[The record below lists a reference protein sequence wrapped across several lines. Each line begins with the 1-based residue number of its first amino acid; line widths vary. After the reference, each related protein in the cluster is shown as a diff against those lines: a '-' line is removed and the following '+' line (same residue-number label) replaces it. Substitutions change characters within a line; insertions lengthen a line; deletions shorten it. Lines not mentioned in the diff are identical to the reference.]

1 MSTRVDFL
9 LEGLNCAH
17 CAEKINDKVSKLD
30 YVESSNM
37 NFVAKKLS
45 VFMENENITEANVS
59 KIAKII
65 HDTESG
71 LTVSLLKNKV
81 LGEVSFDNKGNII
94 KSAKKEEIDKNKV
107 IRVDFLLNNLNCAHC
122 AEKINDKVA
131 KLSYVEN
138 SNMNFVAKKL
148 SVFAKAGDITKQHM
162 SEIAKIIHETE
173 SGLTVSLLKNK
184 VVGALEFDNKGNIIE
199 SGTIKGSKDLNVL
212 YANRKNNSKEHHHDH
227 GEDCGCGGHHHDHD
241 HGEECG
247 CGGHH
252 HDHDY
257 GEECGCGDHH
267 HHDHEHGE
275 ECGCGDHHHHDHEH
289 GEECGC
295 GNHHHHDHEHG
306 EECGCGGH
314 HHDHEHGEECGCGDH
329 HHHDHEHEESK
340 PKKVEKR
347 KEKKEINKDLIKII
361 IGVIVYA
368 FGIYEMAVGNTGTF
382 GVVVFL
388 AAYILIGGDVLLKA
402 IKNLFRGQVLDENF
416 LMSIATIGAV
426 AIGEYS
432 EAVGVMLFYKIGEYL
447 QQKAVGQSRKS
458 ISALMEI
465 KAEFANLVQGGK
477 MIQVDP
483 EEVEVGD
490 VIVVKPGEK
499 VPLDGIVTEGEAML
513 DTSAITGESVL
524 RSVKPGEE
532 VVSGTINTNALIYVR
547 VTKEYG
553 ESTVAK
559 ILDMVENAGSRK
571 SQTENFISKFCRY
584 YTPIVV
590 GLALAVAFIPPLVI
604 EGAVFR
610 DWLYRGLIFLVVSC
624 PCALVLSIPL
634 SFFGGIGSASKNGIL
649 IKGSNYL
656 EALRKANTVVL
667 DKTGT
672 ITKGVFK
679 VTEINPVGM
688 SEDEL
693 LKYAAIA
700 EANSNHPIAKSIM
713 ESYNEKFEEEV
724 KLSEIDK
731 YEEIAAHG
739 IKVLYNGKTIL
750 AGSSKLLDSENIEYK
765 KIEESGTTVY
775 VAVDGKFAGCIVIS
789 DEVKEDSKRAI
800 EEMRKVGITN
810 VVMLTGDNEAAA
822 AKIAKEVGVNKHYSG
837 LLPNQKVEILE
848 EIANENSTGN
858 TIFIGDGINDAP
870 VLARADVG
878 IAMGGVGSDA
888 AIEASDIVFMTDEL
902 SKLPIA
908 KRISEKTNKIV
919 WQNIVF
925 AMGVKV
931 IVMLMSTGGVANMWE
946 AIFADV
952 GVALIAVLNAMR
964 TLKE

>member
-1 MSTRVDFL
+1 MSTRIDFL

-30 YVESSNM
+30 YVENSNM

-45 VFMENENITEANVS
+45 VFMENESITEANVS

-81 LGEVSFDNKGNII
+81 LGEISFDNKGNII
-94 KSAKKEEIDKNKV
+94 KSEKKDEIDKNKV

-122 AEKINDKVA
+122 AEKINDKVG

-162 SEIAKIIHETE
+162 SEIAKMIHETE

-184 VVGALEFDNKGNIIE
+184 VVGALEFDNKGNIVE
-199 SGTIKGSKDLNVL
+199 SGNTTRKGRADLNVL
-212 YANRKNNSKEHHHDH
+212 YANRNNSEEHHHEH
-227 GEDCGCGGHHHDHD
+227 GESCGCGEHHHDHD

-252 HDHDY
+252 H
-257 GEECGCGDHH
+257 E
-267 HHDHEHGE
+267 
-275 ECGCGDHHHHDHEH
+275 
-289 GEECGC
+289 
-295 GNHHHHDHEHG
+295 
-306 EECGCGGH
+306 
-314 HHDHEHGEECGCGDH
+314 
-329 HHHDHEHEESK
+329 HEHEEIK
-340 PKKVEKR
+340 PKKVEKP

-361 IGVIVYA
+361 IGVFVYA

-402 IKNLFRGQVLDENF
+402 AKNLFRGQVMDENF
-416 LMSIATIGAV
+416 LMSIATIGAI
-426 AIGEYS
+426 AIGEHS

-477 MIQVDP
+477 IIQVDP

-656 EALRKANTVVL
+656 EALRKVNTVVL

-693 LKYAAIA
+693 LRFAAIA

-713 ESYNEKFEEEV
+713 ESYNEKSNEEI

-750 AGSSKLLDSENIEYK
+750 AGSSKLLDSESVKYE
-765 KIEESGTTVY
+765 KIDEVGTTVY
-775 VAVDGKFAGCIVIS
+775 VAVDGKYAGCIVIS

-800 EEMRKVGITN
+800 AEMRKVGITN

-822 AKIAKEVGVNKHYSG
+822 AKIAEEVGLDKHYSG

-848 EIANENSTGN
+848 EIAKENSTGN
-858 TIFIGDGINDAP
+858 TAFIGDGINDAP

>member
-45 VFMENENITEANVS
+45 VFMENENITEDNVS

-94 KSAKKEEIDKNKV
+94 KSVKKEEIDKNKV

-122 AEKINDKVA
+122 AEKINDKVG

-212 YANRKNNSKEHHHDH
+212 YANRKNNSKEHHHEH
-227 GEDCGCGGHHHDHD
+227 GEDCGCGG
-241 HGEECG
+241 
-247 CGGHH
+247 
-252 HDHDY
+252 
-257 GEECGCGDHH
+257 H

-275 ECGCGDHHHHDHEH
+275 ECGCGDHHHDHEH

-295 GNHHHHDHEHG
+295 GDHHHHDHEHG

-329 HHHDHEHEESK
+329 HHEHGEECGCGDHHHDHEHEESK

-490 VIVVKPGEK
+490 VIAVKPGEK

-679 VTEINPVGM
+679 VTEINPIGM

>member
-45 VFMENENITEANVS
+45 VFMENENITEDNVS

-252 HDHDY
+252 HDHDH

-295 GNHHHHDHEHG
+295 GD
-306 EECGCGGH
+306 
-314 HHDHEHGEECGCGDH
+314 

-532 VVSGTINTNALIYVR
+532 VVSGTINTNALIHVR

-571 SQTENFISKFCRY
+571 SQTENFISRFCRY

>member
-1 MSTRVDFL
+1 MSTRIDFL

-30 YVESSNM
+30 YVENSNM

-45 VFMENENITEANVS
+45 VFMENESITEANVS

-81 LGEVSFDNKGNII
+81 LGEISFDNKGNII
-94 KSAKKEEIDKNKV
+94 KSEKKDEIDENKV

-122 AEKINDKVA
+122 AEKINDKVG
-131 KLSYVEN
+131 KLAYVEN

-162 SEIAKIIHETE
+162 SEIAKMIHETE

-184 VVGALEFDNKGNIIE
+184 VVGALEFDNKGNIVE
-199 SGTIKGSKDLNVL
+199 SGNTTRKGRADLNVL
-212 YANRKNNSKEHHHDH
+212 YANRNNSEEHHHEHGESCGCGEHHHNHDH
-227 GEDCGCGGHHHDHD
+227 GEECGCEEHHHHEHDHDHGEECGCGEHHHHD

-252 HDHDY
+252 HDH
-257 GEECGCGDHH
+257 
-267 HHDHEHGE
+267 
-275 ECGCGDHHHHDHEH
+275 
-289 GEECGC
+289 
-295 GNHHHHDHEHG
+295 
-306 EECGCGGH
+306 
-314 HHDHEHGEECGCGDH
+314 
-329 HHHDHEHEESK
+329 EHEETK
-340 PKKVEKR
+340 PKKVEKP

-361 IGVIVYA
+361 IGVFVYA

-402 IKNLFRGQVLDENF
+402 AKNLFRGQVMDENF
-416 LMSIATIGAV
+416 LMSIATIGAI
-426 AIGEYS
+426 AIGEHS

-477 MIQVDP
+477 IIQVDP

-571 SQTENFISKFCRY
+571 SQTENFISRFCRY

-656 EALRKANTVVL
+656 EALRKVNTVVL

-693 LKYAAIA
+693 LRFAAIA

-713 ESYNEKFEEEV
+713 ESYNEKSNEEI

-750 AGSSKLLDSENIEYK
+750 AGSSKLLDSENVKYE
-765 KIEESGTTVY
+765 KIDEVGTTVY
-775 VAVDGKFAGCIVIS
+775 VAVDGKYAGCIVIS

-800 EEMRKVGITN
+800 AEMRKVGITN

-822 AKIAKEVGVNKHYSG
+822 AKIAEEVGLDKHYSG

-848 EIANENSTGN
+848 EIAKENSTGN
-858 TIFIGDGINDAP
+858 TAFIGDGINDAP

>member
-94 KSAKKEEIDKNKV
+94 KSVKKEEIDKNKV

-212 YANRKNNSKEHHHDH
+212 YANRKNNSKEHHHEH

-252 HDHDY
+252 HDHEH

-267 HHDHEHGE
+267 HNDHEHGE

-295 GNHHHHDHEHG
+295 GGHHHDREHG
-306 EECGCGGH
+306 EECGCGDH
-314 HHDHEHGEECGCGDH
+314 HHDHEHGEECGCGD

-388 AAYILIGGDVLLKA
+388 AAYVLIGGDVLLKA

>member
-1 MSTRVDFL
+1 MSTRIDFL

-30 YVESSNM
+30 YVENSNM

-45 VFMENENITEANVS
+45 VFMENESITEANVS

-81 LGEVSFDNKGNII
+81 LGEISFDNKGNII
-94 KSAKKEEIDKNKV
+94 KSEKKDEIDKNKV

-122 AEKINDKVA
+122 AEKINDKVG
-131 KLSYVEN
+131 KLAYVEN

-148 SVFAKAGDITKQHM
+148 SVFAKARDITKQHM

-184 VVGALEFDNKGNIIE
+184 VVGALEFDNKGNIVE
-199 SGTIKGSKDLNVL
+199 SENTARNGRTDLNVL
-212 YANRKNNSKEHHHDH
+212 YANRNNSEEHHHEH
-227 GEDCGCGGHHHDHD
+227 GESCGCGEHHHDHD

-247 CGGHH
+247 CG
-252 HDHDY
+252 
-257 GEECGCGDHH
+257 EHH

-275 ECGCGDHHHHDHEH
+275 ECGCGERHHHDHEH
-289 GEECGC
+289 
-295 GNHHHHDHEHG
+295 D

-314 HHDHEHGEECGCGDH
+314 HHDHD
-329 HHHDHEHEESK
+329 EHEEIK
-340 PKKVEKR
+340 PKKVEKP

-361 IGVIVYA
+361 IGVFVYA

-402 IKNLFRGQVLDENF
+402 AKNLFRGQVMDENF
-416 LMSIATIGAV
+416 LMSIATIGAI
-426 AIGEYS
+426 AIGEHS

-477 MIQVDP
+477 IIQVDP

-571 SQTENFISKFCRY
+571 SQTENFISRFCRY

-656 EALRKANTVVL
+656 EALRKVDTVVL

-693 LKYAAIA
+693 LRFAAIA

-750 AGSSKLLDSENIEYK
+750 AGSSKLLDSENVKYE
-765 KIEESGTTVY
+765 KIDEVGTTVY
-775 VAVDGKFAGCIVIS
+775 VAVDGKYAGCIVIS

-800 EEMRKVGITN
+800 AEMRKVGITN

-822 AKIAKEVGVNKHYSG
+822 AKIAEEVGLDKHYSG

-848 EIANENSTGN
+848 EIAKENSTGN
-858 TIFIGDGINDAP
+858 TAFIGDGINDAP

-888 AIEASDIVFMTDEL
+888 AIEASDVVFMTDEL

>member
-1 MSTRVDFL
+1 MSTRIDFL

-30 YVESSNM
+30 YVENSNM

-45 VFMENENITEANVS
+45 VFMENESITEANVS

-81 LGEVSFDNKGNII
+81 LGEISFDNKGNII
-94 KSAKKEEIDKNKV
+94 KSEKKDEIDENKV

-122 AEKINDKVA
+122 AEKINDKVG
-131 KLSYVEN
+131 KLAYVEN

-162 SEIAKIIHETE
+162 SEIAKMIHETE

-184 VVGALEFDNKGNIIE
+184 VVGALEFDNKGNIVE
-199 SGTIKGSKDLNVL
+199 SGNTTRKGRADLNVL
-212 YANRKNNSKEHHHDH
+212 YANRNNSEEHHHEHGESCGCGGHHHDHDHGEECGCGEHHHDH
-227 GEDCGCGGHHHDHD
+227 NHEHGEECGCGEHHHHDHEHDEECGCGGHHHDHD

-252 HDHDY
+252 HDH
-257 GEECGCGDHH
+257 
-267 HHDHEHGE
+267 
-275 ECGCGDHHHHDHEH
+275 
-289 GEECGC
+289 
-295 GNHHHHDHEHG
+295 
-306 EECGCGGH
+306 
-314 HHDHEHGEECGCGDH
+314 
-329 HHHDHEHEESK
+329 EHEETK
-340 PKKVEKR
+340 PKKVEKP

-361 IGVIVYA
+361 IGVFVYA

-402 IKNLFRGQVLDENF
+402 AKNLFRGQVMDENF
-416 LMSIATIGAV
+416 LMSIATIGAI
-426 AIGEYS
+426 AIGEHS

-477 MIQVDP
+477 IIQVDP

-571 SQTENFISKFCRY
+571 SQTENFISRFCRY

-656 EALRKANTVVL
+656 EALRKVNTVVL

-693 LKYAAIA
+693 LRFAAIA

-713 ESYNEKFEEEV
+713 ESYNEKSNEEI

>member
-45 VFMENENITEANVS
+45 VFMENENITEDNVS

-94 KSAKKEEIDKNKV
+94 KSVKKEEIDKNKV

-227 GEDCGCGGHHHDHD
+227 GEDCGCGGHHHDHE

-252 HDHDY
+252 HD
-257 GEECGCGDHH
+257 
-267 HHDHEHGE
+267 HDHEHGE

-295 GNHHHHDHEHG
+295 GDHHHD
-306 EECGCGGH
+306 
-314 HHDHEHGEECGCGDH
+314 HGEECGCGD

-750 AGSSKLLDSENIEYK
+750 AGSSKLLDSENVKYE
-765 KIEESGTTVY
+765 KIDEVGTTVY
-775 VAVDGKFAGCIVIS
+775 VAVDGKYAGCIVIS

-800 EEMRKVGITN
+800 AEMRKVGITN

-822 AKIAKEVGVNKHYSG
+822 AKIAEEVGLDKHYSG

-848 EIANENSTGN
+848 EIAKENSTGN
-858 TIFIGDGINDAP
+858 TAFIGDGINDAP

>member
-1 MSTRVDFL
+1 MSTRIDFL

-30 YVESSNM
+30 YVENSNM

-45 VFMENENITEANVS
+45 VFMENESITEANVS

-81 LGEVSFDNKGNII
+81 LGEISFDNKGNII
-94 KSAKKEEIDKNKV
+94 KSEKKDEIDENKV

-122 AEKINDKVA
+122 AEKINDKVG
-131 KLSYVEN
+131 KLAYVEN

-162 SEIAKIIHETE
+162 SEIAKMIHETE

-184 VVGALEFDNKGNIIE
+184 VVGALEFDNKGNIVE
-199 SGTIKGSKDLNVL
+199 SGNTTRRGRTDLNVL
-212 YANRKNNSKEHHHDH
+212 YANRKNNSDEHHHEH
-227 GEDCGCGGHHHDHD
+227 GESCGCGEHHHDHD

-252 HDHDY
+252 HDH
-257 GEECGCGDHH
+257 
-267 HHDHEHGE
+267 
-275 ECGCGDHHHHDHEH
+275 
-289 GEECGC
+289 
-295 GNHHHHDHEHG
+295 
-306 EECGCGGH
+306 
-314 HHDHEHGEECGCGDH
+314 
-329 HHHDHEHEESK
+329 EHEEIK
-340 PKKVEKR
+340 PKKVEKP

-361 IGVIVYA
+361 IGVFVYA

-402 IKNLFRGQVLDENF
+402 AKNLFRGQVMDENF
-416 LMSIATIGAV
+416 LMSIATIGAI
-426 AIGEYS
+426 AIGEHS

-465 KAEFANLVQGGK
+465 KSEFANLVQGGK
-477 MIQVDP
+477 IIQVDP

-571 SQTENFISKFCRY
+571 SQTENFISRFCRY

-656 EALRKANTVVL
+656 EALRKVNTVVL

-693 LKYAAIA
+693 LRFAAIA

-713 ESYNEKFEEEV
+713 ESYNEKSNEEI

-750 AGSSKLLDSENIEYK
+750 AGSSKLLDSESVKYE
-765 KIEESGTTVY
+765 KIDEVGTTVY
-775 VAVDGKFAGCIVIS
+775 VAVDGKYAGCIVIS

-800 EEMRKVGITN
+800 AEMRKVGITN

-822 AKIAKEVGVNKHYSG
+822 AKIAEEVGLDKHYSG

-848 EIANENSTGN
+848 EIAKENSTGN
-858 TIFIGDGINDAP
+858 TAFIGDGINDAP

>member
-1 MSTRVDFL
+1 MSTRIDFL
-9 LEGLNCAH
+9 LDGLNCAH

-30 YVESSNM
+30 YVENSNM

-45 VFMENENITEANVS
+45 VFMENESITEANVS

-81 LGEVSFDNKGNII
+81 LGEISFDNKGNII
-94 KSAKKEEIDKNKV
+94 KSEKKDEIDKNKV

-122 AEKINDKVA
+122 AEKINDKVG
-131 KLSYVEN
+131 KLAYVEN

-184 VVGALEFDNKGNIIE
+184 VVGALEFDNKGNIVE
-199 SGTIKGSKDLNVL
+199 SGNTTRRGRTDLNVL
-212 YANRKNNSKEHHHDH
+212 YANRNNSEEHHHEH
-227 GEDCGCGGHHHDHD
+227 GESCGCGEHHHDHD

-247 CGGHH
+247 CG
-252 HDHDY
+252 
-257 GEECGCGDHH
+257 EHH

-275 ECGCGDHHHHDHEH
+275 ECGCGERHHHDHEH
-289 GEECGC
+289 
-295 GNHHHHDHEHG
+295 D

-314 HHDHEHGEECGCGDH
+314 HHDHD
-329 HHHDHEHEESK
+329 EHEEIK
-340 PKKVEKR
+340 PKKVEKP

-361 IGVIVYA
+361 IGVFVYA

-402 IKNLFRGQVLDENF
+402 AKNLFRGQVMDENF
-416 LMSIATIGAV
+416 LMSIATIGAI
-426 AIGEYS
+426 AIGEHS

-477 MIQVDP
+477 IIQVDP

-571 SQTENFISKFCRY
+571 SQTENFISRFCRY

-656 EALRKANTVVL
+656 EALRKVDTVVL

-693 LKYAAIA
+693 LRFAAIA

-739 IKVLYNGKTIL
+739 IKVLYHGKTIL
-750 AGSSKLLDSENIEYK
+750 AGSSKLLDSENVKYE
-765 KIEESGTTVY
+765 KIDEVGTTVY
-775 VAVDGKFAGCIVIS
+775 VAVDGKYAGCIVIS
-789 DEVKEDSKRAI
+789 DQIKEDSKKAI

-822 AKIAKEVGVNKHYSG
+822 AKIAKEVGVDKYYSG
-837 LLPNQKVEILE
+837 LLPNQKVEMLE
-848 EIANENSTGN
+848 EIASKNSTGN
-858 TIFIGDGINDAP
+858 TAFIGDGINDAP

-888 AIEASDIVFMTDEL
+888 AIEASDVVFMTDEL

>member
-1 MSTRVDFL
+1 MSTRIDFL
-9 LEGLNCAH
+9 LEDLNCAH

-30 YVESSNM
+30 YVENSNM

-45 VFMENENITEANVS
+45 VFMENESITEANVS
-59 KIAKII
+59 KIVKII

-81 LGEVSFDNKGNII
+81 LGEISFDNKGNII
-94 KSAKKEEIDKNKV
+94 KSEKKDEIDKNKV

-122 AEKINDKVA
+122 AEKINDKVG

-184 VVGALEFDNKGNIIE
+184 VVGALDFDNKGNIVE
-199 SGTIKGSKDLNVL
+199 SGNTARNGRIDLNVL
-212 YANRKNNSKEHHHDH
+212 YANRNNSEEHHHEHGENCGCGEHHHHDH
-227 GEDCGCGGHHHDHD
+227 EHE
-241 HGEECG
+241 EECG
-247 CGGHH
+247 CG
-252 HDHDY
+252 
-257 GEECGCGDHH
+257 EHH

-275 ECGCGDHHHHDHEH
+275 ECGCGE
-289 GEECGC
+289 
-295 GNHHHHDHEHG
+295 HHHHDHEHG

-314 HHDHEHGEECGCGDH
+314 HHEHDHGEECGCGG
-329 HHHDHEHEESK
+329 HHHDHEHEEIK
-340 PKKVEKR
+340 PKKVEKP

-402 IKNLFRGQVLDENF
+402 AKNLFRGQVMDENF
-416 LMSIATIGAV
+416 LMSIATIGAI
-426 AIGEYS
+426 AIGEHS

-465 KAEFANLVQGGK
+465 KAEFANLVQNGK
-477 MIQVDP
+477 IIQVDP
-483 EEVEVGD
+483 EDVEVGD
-490 VIVVKPGEK
+490 IIAVKPGEK
-499 VPLDGIVTEGEAML
+499 VPLDGIVTDGEAML

-524 RSVKPGEE
+524 RSVKAGEE
-532 VVSGTINTNALIYVR
+532 VISGTINTNALIYIK

-590 GLALAVAFIPPLVI
+590 GLALAVAFIPPLII
-604 EGAVFR
+604 EGAVFK

-634 SFFGGIGSASKNGIL
+634 NFFGGIGSASKNGVL

-656 EALRKANTVVL
+656 EALRKVNTVVL

-679 VTEINPVGM
+679 VTEINPNGV
-688 SEDEL
+688 SEEEL
-693 LKYAAIA
+693 LKYAAAA

-713 ESYNEKFEEEV
+713 DSYNEKYSEEV
-724 KLSEIDK
+724 KLNEIDK

-739 IKVLYNGKTIL
+739 IKAIYNGKTIL
-750 AGSSKLLDSENIEYK
+750 AGSSKLLDSENIDYE

-775 VAVDGKFAGCIVIS
+775 VAVDGKFAGYIIIS
-789 DEVKEDSKRAI
+789 DEVKEDSKKAI
-800 EEMRKVGITN
+800 EDMRKVGITN
-810 VVMLTGDNEAAA
+810 VIMLTGDNESAA
-822 AKIAKEVGVNKHYSG
+822 AKIAKEVGVDRYYSG

-848 EIANENSTGN
+848 EISNDNRNGN
-858 TIFIGDGINDAP
+858 TAFIGDGINDAP

-925 AMGVKV
+925 AMGVKI
-931 IVMLMSTGGVANMWE
+931 IVMLMSTGGIANMWE

-964 TLKE
+964 ILKE

>member
-1 MSTRVDFL
+1 MSTRIDFL

-30 YVESSNM
+30 YVENSNM

-45 VFMENENITEANVS
+45 VFMENESITEANVS

-81 LGEVSFDNKGNII
+81 LGEISFDNKGNII
-94 KSAKKEEIDKNKV
+94 KSEKKDEIDKNKV

-122 AEKINDKVA
+122 AEKINDKVG
-131 KLSYVEN
+131 KLAYVEN

-184 VVGALEFDNKGNIIE
+184 VVGALEFDNKGNIVE
-199 SGTIKGSKDLNVL
+199 SGNTARNGRIDLNVL
-212 YANRKNNSKEHHHDH
+212 YANRKNNSDEHHHEH
-227 GEDCGCGGHHHDHD
+227 GENCGCGEHHHHEHNHDEECGCGEHHHHD

-252 HDHDY
+252 H
-257 GEECGCGDHH
+257 E
-267 HHDHEHGE
+267 HDHEE
-275 ECGCGDHHHHDHEH
+275 T
-289 GEECGC
+289 
-295 GNHHHHDHEHG
+295 
-306 EECGCGGH
+306 
-314 HHDHEHGEECGCGDH
+314 
-329 HHHDHEHEESK
+329 K
-340 PKKVEKR
+340 PKKVEKP

-361 IGVIVYA
+361 IGVFVYA

-402 IKNLFRGQVLDENF
+402 AKNLFRGQVMDENF
-416 LMSIATIGAV
+416 LMSIATIGAI
-426 AIGEYS
+426 AIGEHS

-477 MIQVDP
+477 IIQVDP

-571 SQTENFISKFCRY
+571 SQTENFISRFCRY

-656 EALRKANTVVL
+656 EALRKVDTVVL

-693 LKYAAIA
+693 LRFAAIA

-739 IKVLYNGKTIL
+739 IKVLYHGKTIL
-750 AGSSKLLDSENIEYK
+750 AGSSKLLDSENVKYE
-765 KIEESGTTVY
+765 KIDEVGTTVY
-775 VAVDGKFAGCIVIS
+775 VAVDGKYAGCIVIS
-789 DEVKEDSKRAI
+789 DQIKEDSKKAI

-822 AKIAKEVGVNKHYSG
+822 AKIAKEVGVDKYYSG
-837 LLPNQKVEILE
+837 LLPNQKVEMLE
-848 EIANENSTGN
+848 EIASKNSTGN
-858 TIFIGDGINDAP
+858 TAFIGDGINDAP

>member
-1 MSTRVDFL
+1 MSTRIDFL
-9 LEGLNCAH
+9 LEDLNCAH

-30 YVESSNM
+30 YVENSNM

-45 VFMENENITEANVS
+45 VFMENESITEANVS

-81 LGEVSFDNKGNII
+81 LGEISFDNKGNII
-94 KSAKKEEIDKNKV
+94 KSEKKDEIDENKV

-122 AEKINDKVA
+122 AEKINDKVG
-131 KLSYVEN
+131 KLAYVEN

-184 VVGALEFDNKGNIIE
+184 VVGALEFDNKGNIVE
-199 SGTIKGSKDLNVL
+199 SGNTTRRGRTDLNVL
-212 YANRKNNSKEHHHDH
+212 YANRKNNSDEHHHKH
-227 GEDCGCGGHHHDHD
+227 GESCGCGEHHHDHD

-252 HDHDY
+252 HDH
-257 GEECGCGDHH
+257 
-267 HHDHEHGE
+267 
-275 ECGCGDHHHHDHEH
+275 
-289 GEECGC
+289 
-295 GNHHHHDHEHG
+295 
-306 EECGCGGH
+306 
-314 HHDHEHGEECGCGDH
+314 
-329 HHHDHEHEESK
+329 EHEEIK
-340 PKKVEKR
+340 PKKVEKP

-361 IGVIVYA
+361 IGVFVYA

-402 IKNLFRGQVLDENF
+402 AKNLFRGQVMDENF
-416 LMSIATIGAV
+416 LMSIATIGAI
-426 AIGEYS
+426 AIGEHS

-477 MIQVDP
+477 IIQVDP

-571 SQTENFISKFCRY
+571 SQTENFISRFCRY

-656 EALRKANTVVL
+656 EALRKVNTVVL

-693 LKYAAIA
+693 LRFAAIA

-713 ESYNEKFEEEV
+713 ESYNEKSNEEI

-750 AGSSKLLDSENIEYK
+750 AGSSKLLDSENVKYE
-765 KIEESGTTVY
+765 KIDEVGTTVY
-775 VAVDGKFAGCIVIS
+775 VAVDGKYAGCIVIS

-800 EEMRKVGITN
+800 AEMRKVGITN

-822 AKIAKEVGVNKHYSG
+822 AKIAEEVGLDKHYSG

-848 EIANENSTGN
+848 EIAKENSIGN
-858 TIFIGDGINDAP
+858 TAFIGDGINDAP

>member
-94 KSAKKEEIDKNKV
+94 KSVKKEEIDKNKV

-212 YANRKNNSKEHHHDH
+212 YANRKNNSKEQHHDH
-227 GEDCGCGGHHHDHD
+227 GEDCGCGGHHHDH
-241 HGEECG
+241 
-247 CGGHH
+247 
-252 HDHDY
+252 

-267 HHDHEHGE
+267 HHDH
-275 ECGCGDHHHHDHEH
+275 D
-289 GEECGC
+289 
-295 GNHHHHDHEHG
+295 HG

-314 HHDHEHGEECGCGDH
+314 HHDHEHGEECGCGGHHHDH
-329 HHHDHEHEESK
+329 GEECGCGDHHHDHEHGEECGCGGHHHDHEHEESK
-340 PKKVEKR
+340 PKKIEKR

-388 AAYILIGGDVLLKA
+388 AAYVLIGGDVLLKA

>member
-1 MSTRVDFL
+1 MSTRIDFL

-30 YVESSNM
+30 YVENSNM

-45 VFMENENITEANVS
+45 VFMENESITEANVS
-59 KIAKII
+59 K
-65 HDTESG
+65 
-71 LTVSLLKNKV
+71 
-81 LGEVSFDNKGNII
+81 
-94 KSAKKEEIDKNKV
+94 
-107 IRVDFLLNNLNCAHC
+107 
-122 AEKINDKVA
+122 
-131 KLSYVEN
+131 
-138 SNMNFVAKKL
+138 
-148 SVFAKAGDITKQHM
+148 
-162 SEIAKIIHETE
+162 IAKIIHETE

-184 VVGALEFDNKGNIIE
+184 VVGALEFDNKGNIVE
-199 SGTIKGSKDLNVL
+199 SGNTARNGRIDLNVL
-212 YANRKNNSKEHHHDH
+212 YANRNNSEEHHHEHDENCGCGEHHHHEHNHDEECGCGEHHHHDH
-227 GEDCGCGGHHHDHD
+227 EHSESCGCGGHHHDHD
-241 HGEECG
+241 HKET
-247 CGGHH
+247 
-252 HDHDY
+252 
-257 GEECGCGDHH
+257 
-267 HHDHEHGE
+267 
-275 ECGCGDHHHHDHEH
+275 
-289 GEECGC
+289 
-295 GNHHHHDHEHG
+295 
-306 EECGCGGH
+306 
-314 HHDHEHGEECGCGDH
+314 
-329 HHHDHEHEESK
+329 K
-340 PKKVEKR
+340 PKKVEKP

-388 AAYILIGGDVLLKA
+388 AA
-402 IKNLFRGQVLDENF
+402 
-416 LMSIATIGAV
+416 SI
-426 AIGEYS
+426 AIGEHS

-477 MIQVDP
+477 IIQVDP

-571 SQTENFISKFCRY
+571 SQTENFISRFCRY

-656 EALRKANTVVL
+656 EALRKVDTVVL

-693 LKYAAIA
+693 LRFAAIA

-750 AGSSKLLDSENIEYK
+750 AGSSKLLDSENVKYE
-765 KIEESGTTVY
+765 KIDEVGTTVY
-775 VAVDGKFAGCIVIS
+775 VAVDGKYAGCIVIS

-800 EEMRKVGITN
+800 AEMRKVGITN

-822 AKIAKEVGVNKHYSG
+822 AKIAEEVGLDKHYSG

-848 EIANENSTGN
+848 EIAKENSTGN
-858 TIFIGDGINDAP
+858 TAFIGDGINDAP

>member
-1 MSTRVDFL
+1 MSTRIDFL
-9 LEGLNCAH
+9 LDGLNCAH

-30 YVESSNM
+30 YVENSNM

-45 VFMENENITEANVS
+45 VFMENESITEANVS

-81 LGEVSFDNKGNII
+81 LGEISFDNKGNII
-94 KSAKKEEIDKNKV
+94 KSEKKDEIDKNKV

-122 AEKINDKVA
+122 AEKINDKVG
-131 KLSYVEN
+131 KLAYVEN

-184 VVGALEFDNKGNIIE
+184 VVGALEFDNKGNIVE
-199 SGTIKGSKDLNVL
+199 SENTARNGRIDLNVL
-212 YANRKNNSKEHHHDH
+212 YANRNNSEEHHHEH
-227 GEDCGCGGHHHDHD
+227 GENCGCGGHHHDHD
-241 HGEECG
+241 HEET
-247 CGGHH
+247 
-252 HDHDY
+252 
-257 GEECGCGDHH
+257 
-267 HHDHEHGE
+267 
-275 ECGCGDHHHHDHEH
+275 
-289 GEECGC
+289 
-295 GNHHHHDHEHG
+295 
-306 EECGCGGH
+306 
-314 HHDHEHGEECGCGDH
+314 
-329 HHHDHEHEESK
+329 K
-340 PKKVEKR
+340 PKKVEKP
-347 KEKKEINKDLIKII
+347 KEKKEINKELIKII

-402 IKNLFRGQVLDENF
+402 AKNLFRGQVMDENF
-416 LMSIATIGAV
+416 LMSIATIGAI
-426 AIGEYS
+426 AIGEHS

-477 MIQVDP
+477 IIQVDP

-532 VVSGTINTNALIYVR
+532 VVSGTINTNALIHVR

-559 ILDMVENAGSRK
+559 ILDMVENAVSRK
-571 SQTENFISKFCRY
+571 SQTENFISRFCRY

-656 EALRKANTVVL
+656 EALRKVNTVVL

-693 LKYAAIA
+693 LRFAAIA

-739 IKVLYNGKTIL
+739 IKVLYHGKTIL
-750 AGSSKLLDSENIEYK
+750 AGSSKLLDSENVKYEK
-765 KIEESGTTVY
+765 VDEVGTTVY
-775 VAVDGKFAGCIVIS
+775 VAVDGKYAGCIVIS
-789 DEVKEDSKRAI
+789 DQIKEDSKKAI
-800 EEMRKVGITN
+800 AEMRKVGITN

-822 AKIAKEVGVNKHYSG
+822 AKIAKEVGVDKYYSG
-837 LLPNQKVEILE
+837 LLPNQKVEMLE
-848 EIANENSTGN
+848 EIASKNSTGN
-858 TIFIGDGINDAP
+858 TAFIGDGINDAP

-888 AIEASDIVFMTDEL
+888 AIEASDVVFMTDEL

>member
-1 MSTRVDFL
+1 MSTRIDFL
-9 LEGLNCAH
+9 LDGLNCAH

-30 YVESSNM
+30 YVENSNM

-45 VFMENENITEANVS
+45 VFMENESITEANVS

-81 LGEVSFDNKGNII
+81 LGEISFDNKGNII
-94 KSAKKEEIDKNKV
+94 KSEKKDEIDKNKV

-122 AEKINDKVA
+122 AEKINDKVG
-131 KLSYVEN
+131 KLAYVEN

-184 VVGALEFDNKGNIIE
+184 VVGALEFDNKGNIVE
-199 SGTIKGSKDLNVL
+199 SGNTTRKGRADLNVL
-212 YANRKNNSKEHHHDH
+212 YANRNNSEEHHHEH
-227 GEDCGCGGHHHDHD
+227 GESCGCGEHHHDHD

-252 HDHDY
+252 HDHD
-257 GEECGCGDHH
+257 
-267 HHDHEHGE
+267 
-275 ECGCGDHHHHDHEH
+275 
-289 GEECGC
+289 
-295 GNHHHHDHEHG
+295 
-306 EECGCGGH
+306 
-314 HHDHEHGEECGCGDH
+314 
-329 HHHDHEHEESK
+329 EHEEIK
-340 PKKVEKR
+340 PKKVEKP

-361 IGVIVYA
+361 IGVFVYA

-402 IKNLFRGQVLDENF
+402 AKNLFRGQVMDENF
-416 LMSIATIGAV
+416 LMSIATIGAI
-426 AIGEYS
+426 AIGEHS

-477 MIQVDP
+477 IIQADP

-571 SQTENFISKFCRY
+571 SQTENFISRFCRY

-656 EALRKANTVVL
+656 EALRKVNTVVL

-693 LKYAAIA
+693 LRFAAIA

-713 ESYNEKFEEEV
+713 ESYNEKSNEEI

-750 AGSSKLLDSENIEYK
+750 AGSSKLLDSESVKYE
-765 KIEESGTTVY
+765 KIDEVGTTVY
-775 VAVDGKFAGCIVIS
+775 VAVDGKYAGCIVIS

-800 EEMRKVGITN
+800 AEMRKVGITN

-822 AKIAKEVGVNKHYSG
+822 AKIAEEVGLDKHYSG

-848 EIANENSTGN
+848 EIAKENSTGN
-858 TIFIGDGINDAP
+858 TAFIGDGINDAP

>member
-227 GEDCGCGGHHHDHD
+227 GEDCGCGGHHHDHE

-252 HDHDY
+252 HD
-257 GEECGCGDHH
+257 
-267 HHDHEHGE
+267 HDHEHGE

-295 GNHHHHDHEHG
+295 GD
-306 EECGCGGH
+306 
-314 HHDHEHGEECGCGDH
+314 

>member
-1 MSTRVDFL
+1 MSTRIDFL

-30 YVESSNM
+30 CVENSNM

-45 VFMENENITEANVS
+45 VFMENESITEANVS

-65 HDTESG
+65 HETESG

-81 LGEVSFDNKGNII
+81 LGEISFDNKGNII
-94 KSAKKEEIDKNKV
+94 KSEKKDEIDENKV

-184 VVGALEFDNKGNIIE
+184 VVGALEFDNKGNIVE
-199 SGTIKGSKDLNVL
+199 SGNTARNGRIDLNVL
-212 YANRKNNSKEHHHDH
+212 YANRNNSDGHHHNHEHD
-227 GEDCGCGGHHHDHD
+227 EECGCGGHHQEHHHNREHGESCGCGDHHHEHHHNHD

-247 CGGHH
+247 CEGHH
-252 HDHDY
+252 H
-257 GEECGCGDHH
+257 EHH
-267 HHDHEHGE
+267 HEHDHEE
-275 ECGCGDHHHHDHEH
+275 I
-289 GEECGC
+289 
-295 GNHHHHDHEHG
+295 
-306 EECGCGGH
+306 
-314 HHDHEHGEECGCGDH
+314 
-329 HHHDHEHEESK
+329 K
-340 PKKVEKR
+340 PKKIEKP

-402 IKNLFRGQVLDENF
+402 AKNLFRGQVMDENF
-416 LMSIATIGAV
+416 LMSIATIGAI
-426 AIGEYS
+426 AIGEHS

-477 MIQVDP
+477 IIQVDP

-532 VVSGTINTNALIYVR
+532 VVSGTINTNALIHVR
-547 VTKEYG
+547 VIKEYG

-571 SQTENFISKFCRY
+571 SQTENFISRFCRY

-656 EALRKANTVVL
+656 EALRKVNTVVL

-693 LKYAAIA
+693 LRFAAIA

-713 ESYNEKFEEEV
+713 ESYNEKSNEEI

-750 AGSSKLLDSENIEYK
+750 AGSSKLLDSENVKYE
-765 KIEESGTTVY
+765 KIDEVGTTVY
-775 VAVDGKFAGCIVIS
+775 VAVDGKYAGCIVIS

-800 EEMRKVGITN
+800 AEMRKVGITN

-822 AKIAKEVGVNKHYSG
+822 AKIAEEVGLDKHYSG

-848 EIANENSTGN
+848 EIAKENSTGN
-858 TIFIGDGINDAP
+858 TAFIGDGINDAP

>member
-1 MSTRVDFL
+1 MSTRIDFL
-9 LEGLNCAH
+9 LDGLNCAH

-30 YVESSNM
+30 YVENSNM

-45 VFMENENITEANVS
+45 VFMENESITEANVS

-81 LGEVSFDNKGNII
+81 LGERSFDNKGNII
-94 KSAKKEEIDKNKV
+94 KSEKKDEIDENKV

-122 AEKINDKVA
+122 AEKINDKVG
-131 KLSYVEN
+131 KLAYVEN

-184 VVGALEFDNKGNIIE
+184 VVGALEFDNKGNIVE
-199 SGTIKGSKDLNVL
+199 SGNTARNGRIDLNVL
-212 YANRKNNSKEHHHDH
+212 YANRNNSEEHHHKHGESCGCGEHHHDH
-227 GEDCGCGGHHHDHD
+227 DHGEECGCGEHHHHNHEHGEECGCGEHHHDHD

-252 HDHDY
+252 HDH
-257 GEECGCGDHH
+257 
-267 HHDHEHGE
+267 
-275 ECGCGDHHHHDHEH
+275 
-289 GEECGC
+289 
-295 GNHHHHDHEHG
+295 
-306 EECGCGGH
+306 
-314 HHDHEHGEECGCGDH
+314 
-329 HHHDHEHEESK
+329 EHEEIK
-340 PKKVEKR
+340 PKKVEKP

-361 IGVIVYA
+361 IGVFVYA

-402 IKNLFRGQVLDENF
+402 AKNLFRGQVMDENF
-416 LMSIATIGAV
+416 LMSIATIGAI
-426 AIGEYS
+426 AIGEHS

-465 KAEFANLVQGGK
+465 KSEFANLVQGGK
-477 MIQVDP
+477 IIQVDP

-571 SQTENFISKFCRY
+571 SQTENFISRFCRY

-656 EALRKANTVVL
+656 EALRKVNTVVL

-693 LKYAAIA
+693 LRFAAIA

-713 ESYNEKFEEEV
+713 ESYNEKSNEEI

-750 AGSSKLLDSENIEYK
+750 AGSSKLLDSESVKYE
-765 KIEESGTTVY
+765 KIDEVGTTVY
-775 VAVDGKFAGCIVIS
+775 VAVDGKYAGCIVIS

-800 EEMRKVGITN
+800 AEMRKVGITN

-822 AKIAKEVGVNKHYSG
+822 AKIAEEVGLDKHYSG

-848 EIANENSTGN
+848 EIAKENSTGN
-858 TIFIGDGINDAP
+858 TAFIGDGINDAP

-925 AMGVKV
+925 AMGVKI
-931 IVMLMSTGGVANMWE
+931 IVMIMSTGGVANMWE

>member
-1 MSTRVDFL
+1 MSTRIDFL
-9 LEGLNCAH
+9 LEDLNCAH

-30 YVESSNM
+30 YVENSNM

-45 VFMENENITEANVS
+45 VFMENESITEANVS

-81 LGEVSFDNKGNII
+81 LGEISFDNKGNII
-94 KSAKKEEIDKNKV
+94 KSEKKDEIDKNKV

-122 AEKINDKVA
+122 AEKINDKVG
-131 KLSYVEN
+131 KLAYVEN

-184 VVGALEFDNKGNIIE
+184 VVGALDFDNKGNIVE
-199 SGTIKGSKDLNVL
+199 SGNTARRGRTDLNVL
-212 YANRKNNSKEHHHDH
+212 YANRNNSEEHHHEHGESCGCGERHHHDH
-227 GEDCGCGGHHHDHD
+227 EHD
-241 HGEECG
+241 EECG

-252 HDHDY
+252 HDHD
-257 GEECGCGDHH
+257 
-267 HHDHEHGE
+267 
-275 ECGCGDHHHHDHEH
+275 
-289 GEECGC
+289 
-295 GNHHHHDHEHG
+295 
-306 EECGCGGH
+306 
-314 HHDHEHGEECGCGDH
+314 
-329 HHHDHEHEESK
+329 EHEEIK
-340 PKKVEKR
+340 PKKVEKP
-347 KEKKEINKDLIKII
+347 KEKKEINKELIKII
-361 IGVIVYA
+361 IGVMVYA

-382 GVVVFL
+382 GVVIFL

-402 IKNLFRGQVLDENF
+402 AKNLFRGQVMDENF
-416 LMSIATIGAV
+416 LMSIATIGAI
-426 AIGEYS
+426 AIGEHS

-477 MIQVDP
+477 IIQVDP

-571 SQTENFISKFCRY
+571 SQTENFISRFCRY

-656 EALRKANTVVL
+656 EALRKVNTVVL

-693 LKYAAIA
+693 LRFAAIA

-739 IKVLYNGKTIL
+739 IKVLYHGKTIL
-750 AGSSKLLDSENIEYK
+750 AGSSKLLDSENVKYE
-765 KIEESGTTVY
+765 KIDEVGTTVY
-775 VAVDGKFAGCIVIS
+775 VAVDGKYAGCIVIS
-789 DEVKEDSKRAI
+789 DQIKEDSKKAI

-822 AKIAKEVGVNKHYSG
+822 AKIAKEVGVDKYYSG
-837 LLPNQKVEILE
+837 LLPNQKVEMLE
-848 EIANENSTGN
+848 EIASKNSTGN
-858 TIFIGDGINDAP
+858 TAFIGDGINDAP

-888 AIEASDIVFMTDEL
+888 AIEASDVVFMTDEL

>member
-1 MSTRVDFL
+1 MSTRIDFL

-30 YVESSNM
+30 YVENSNM

-45 VFMENENITEANVS
+45 VFMENESITEANVS

-81 LGEVSFDNKGNII
+81 LGEISFDNKGNII
-94 KSAKKEEIDKNKV
+94 KSEKKDEIDENKV

-122 AEKINDKVA
+122 AEKINDKIA

-162 SEIAKIIHETE
+162 SEIAKMIHETE

-184 VVGALEFDNKGNIIE
+184 VVGALEFDNKGNIVE
-199 SGTIKGSKDLNVL
+199 SGNTTRRGRTDLNVL
-212 YANRKNNSKEHHHDH
+212 YANRKNNSDEHHHKH
-227 GEDCGCGGHHHDHD
+227 GESCGCGEHHHDHD

-252 HDHDY
+252 HDHD
-257 GEECGCGDHH
+257 
-267 HHDHEHGE
+267 
-275 ECGCGDHHHHDHEH
+275 
-289 GEECGC
+289 
-295 GNHHHHDHEHG
+295 
-306 EECGCGGH
+306 
-314 HHDHEHGEECGCGDH
+314 
-329 HHHDHEHEESK
+329 HEETK
-340 PKKVEKR
+340 PKKVEKP

-361 IGVIVYA
+361 IGVFVYA

-402 IKNLFRGQVLDENF
+402 AKNLFRGQVMDENF
-416 LMSIATIGAV
+416 LMSIATIGAI
-426 AIGEYS
+426 AIGEHS

-477 MIQVDP
+477 IIQVDP

-571 SQTENFISKFCRY
+571 SQTENFISRFCRY

-656 EALRKANTVVL
+656 EALRKVNTVVL

-693 LKYAAIA
+693 LRFAAIA

-713 ESYNEKFEEEV
+713 ESYNEKSNEEI

-750 AGSSKLLDSENIEYK
+750 AGSSKLLDSENVKYE
-765 KIEESGTTVY
+765 KIDEVGTTVY
-775 VAVDGKFAGCIVIS
+775 VAVDGKYAGCIVIS

-800 EEMRKVGITN
+800 AEMRKVGITN

-822 AKIAKEVGVNKHYSG
+822 AKIAEEVGLDKHYSG

-848 EIANENSTGN
+848 EIAKENSTGN
-858 TIFIGDGINDAP
+858 TAFIGDGINDAP

>member
-1 MSTRVDFL
+1 MSTRIDFL

-30 YVESSNM
+30 YVENSNM

-45 VFMENENITEANVS
+45 VFMENESITEANVS

-81 LGEVSFDNKGNII
+81 LGEISFDNKGNII
-94 KSAKKEEIDKNKV
+94 KSEKKDEIDENKV

-212 YANRKNNSKEHHHDH
+212 YANRKNNSKEHHHEH

-252 HDHDY
+252 HDHD
-257 GEECGCGDHH
+257 
-267 HHDHEHGE
+267 HEHGE

-295 GNHHHHDHEHG
+295 GD
-306 EECGCGGH
+306 
-314 HHDHEHGEECGCGDH
+314 

>member
-1 MSTRVDFL
+1 
-9 LEGLNCAH
+9 
-17 CAEKINDKVSKLD
+17 
-30 YVESSNM
+30 M

-45 VFMENENITEANVS
+45 VFMENESITEANVS

-81 LGEVSFDNKGNII
+81 LGEISFDNKGNII
-94 KSAKKEEIDKNKV
+94 KSEKKDEIDKNKV

-122 AEKINDKVA
+122 AEKINDKVG
-131 KLSYVEN
+131 KLVYVEN

-184 VVGALEFDNKGNIIE
+184 VVGALEFDNKGNIVE
-199 SGTIKGSKDLNVL
+199 SGNTTRKGRADLNVL
-212 YANRKNNSKEHHHDH
+212 YANRNNSEEHHHKHGESCGCGEHHHDH
-227 GEDCGCGGHHHDHD
+227 GEECGCGEHHHDHD

-252 HDHDY
+252 H
-257 GEECGCGDHH
+257 E
-267 HHDHEHGE
+267 
-275 ECGCGDHHHHDHEH
+275 
-289 GEECGC
+289 
-295 GNHHHHDHEHG
+295 
-306 EECGCGGH
+306 
-314 HHDHEHGEECGCGDH
+314 
-329 HHHDHEHEESK
+329 HEHEEIK
-340 PKKVEKR
+340 PKKVEKP

-361 IGVIVYA
+361 IGVFVYA

-402 IKNLFRGQVLDENF
+402 AKNLFRGQVMDENF
-416 LMSIATIGAV
+416 LMSIATIGAI
-426 AIGEYS
+426 AIGEHS

-477 MIQVDP
+477 IIQVDP

-490 VIVVKPGEK
+490 VIAVKPGEK

-571 SQTENFISKFCRY
+571 SQTENFISRFCRY

-656 EALRKANTVVL
+656 EALRKVNTVVL

-693 LKYAAIA
+693 LRFAAIA

-713 ESYNEKFEEEV
+713 ESYNEKSNEEI

-750 AGSSKLLDSENIEYK
+750 AGSSKLLDSENVKYE
-765 KIEESGTTVY
+765 KIDEVGTTVY
-775 VAVDGKFAGCIVIS
+775 VAVDGKYAGCIVIS

-800 EEMRKVGITN
+800 AEMRKVGITN

-822 AKIAKEVGVNKHYSG
+822 AKISEEVGLDKHYSG

-848 EIANENSTGN
+848 EIAKENSTGN
-858 TIFIGDGINDAP
+858 TAFIGDGINDAP

-931 IVMLMSTGGVANMWE
+931 VVMLMSTGGVANMWE

>member
-45 VFMENENITEANVS
+45 VFMENENITEDNVS

-227 GEDCGCGGHHHDHD
+227 GEDCGCGGHHHDHE

-247 CGGHH
+247 CG
-252 HDHDY
+252 D
-257 GEECGCGDHH
+257 H

-275 ECGCGDHHHHDHEH
+275 ECGCGDHHHH
-289 GEECGC
+289 
-295 GNHHHHDHEHG
+295 
-306 EECGCGGH
+306 
-314 HHDHEHGEECGCGDH
+314 EHGEECGCGDH
-329 HHHDHEHEESK
+329 HHHDHDHGEECGCGDHHHDHEHEESK

>member
-1 MSTRVDFL
+1 MSTRIDFL

-30 YVESSNM
+30 YVENSNM

-45 VFMENENITEANVS
+45 VFMENESITEANVS

-81 LGEVSFDNKGNII
+81 LGEISFDNKGNII
-94 KSAKKEEIDKNKV
+94 KSEKKDEIDENKV

-122 AEKINDKVA
+122 AEKINDKVG
-131 KLSYVEN
+131 KLAYVEN

-162 SEIAKIIHETE
+162 SEIAKMIHETE

-184 VVGALEFDNKGNIIE
+184 VVGALEFDNKGNIVE
-199 SGTIKGSKDLNVL
+199 SVNTARRGRTDLNVL
-212 YANRKNNSKEHHHDH
+212 YANRNNSEEHHHEH
-227 GEDCGCGGHHHDHD
+227 GESCGCGEHHHDHD

-247 CGGHH
+247 CG
-252 HDHDY
+252 
-257 GEECGCGDHH
+257 EHH

-275 ECGCGDHHHHDHEH
+275 ECGCGERHHHDHEH
-289 GEECGC
+289 
-295 GNHHHHDHEHG
+295 D

-314 HHDHEHGEECGCGDH
+314 HHDHD
-329 HHHDHEHEESK
+329 EHEEIK
-340 PKKVEKR
+340 PKKVEKP
-347 KEKKEINKDLIKII
+347 KEKKEINKELIKII
-361 IGVIVYA
+361 IGVMVYA

-402 IKNLFRGQVLDENF
+402 AKNLFRGQVMDENF
-416 LMSIATIGAV
+416 LMSIATIGAI
-426 AIGEYS
+426 AIGEHS

-477 MIQVDP
+477 IIQVDP

-571 SQTENFISKFCRY
+571 SQTENFISRFCRY

-656 EALRKANTVVL
+656 EALRKVNTVVL

-693 LKYAAIA
+693 LRFAAIA

-713 ESYNEKFEEEV
+713 ESYNEKSNEEI

-750 AGSSKLLDSENIEYK
+750 AGSSKLLDSENVKYE
-765 KIEESGTTVY
+765 KIDEVGTTVY
-775 VAVDGKFAGCIVIS
+775 VAVDGKYAGCIVIS

-800 EEMRKVGITN
+800 AEMRKVGITN

-822 AKIAKEVGVNKHYSG
+822 AKIAEEVGLDKHYSG

-848 EIANENSTGN
+848 EIAKENSTGN
-858 TIFIGDGINDAP
+858 TAFIGDGINDAP

>member
-1 MSTRVDFL
+1 MSTRIDFL

-30 YVESSNM
+30 YVENSNM

-45 VFMENENITEANVS
+45 VFMENESITEANVS

-81 LGEVSFDNKGNII
+81 LGEISFDNKGNII
-94 KSAKKEEIDKNKV
+94 KSEKKDEIDKNKV

-122 AEKINDKVA
+122 AEKINDKVG

-162 SEIAKIIHETE
+162 SEIAKMIHETE

-184 VVGALEFDNKGNIIE
+184 VVGALEFDNKGNIVE
-199 SGTIKGSKDLNVL
+199 SGNTTRKGRADLNVL
-212 YANRKNNSKEHHHDH
+212 YANRNNSEEHHHEHGESCGCGEHHHDH
-227 GEDCGCGGHHHDHD
+227 DHGEECGCGEHHHDHD

-252 HDHDY
+252 H
-257 GEECGCGDHH
+257 E
-267 HHDHEHGE
+267 
-275 ECGCGDHHHHDHEH
+275 
-289 GEECGC
+289 
-295 GNHHHHDHEHG
+295 
-306 EECGCGGH
+306 
-314 HHDHEHGEECGCGDH
+314 
-329 HHHDHEHEESK
+329 HEHEEIK
-340 PKKVEKR
+340 PKKVEKP

-361 IGVIVYA
+361 IGVFVYA

-402 IKNLFRGQVLDENF
+402 AKNLFRGQVMDENF
-416 LMSIATIGAV
+416 LMSIATIGAI
-426 AIGEYS
+426 AIGEHS

-477 MIQVDP
+477 IIQVDP

-571 SQTENFISKFCRY
+571 SQTENFISRFCRY

-656 EALRKANTVVL
+656 EALRKVNTVVL

-693 LKYAAIA
+693 LRFAAIA

-713 ESYNEKFEEEV
+713 ESYNEKSNEEI

-750 AGSSKLLDSENIEYK
+750 AGSSKLLDSENVKYE
-765 KIEESGTTVY
+765 KIDEVGTTVY
-775 VAVDGKFAGCIVIS
+775 VAVDGKYAGCIVIS

-800 EEMRKVGITN
+800 AEMRKVGITN

-822 AKIAKEVGVNKHYSG
+822 AKIAEEVGLDKHYSG

-848 EIANENSTGN
+848 EIAKENSTGN
-858 TIFIGDGINDAP
+858 TAFIGDGINDAP

>member
-1 MSTRVDFL
+1 
-9 LEGLNCAH
+9 
-17 CAEKINDKVSKLD
+17 
-30 YVESSNM
+30 M

-45 VFMENENITEANVS
+45 VFMENESITEANVS

-81 LGEVSFDNKGNII
+81 LGEISFDNKGNII
-94 KSAKKEEIDKNKV
+94 KSEKKDEIDKNKV

-122 AEKINDKVA
+122 AEKINDKVG

-162 SEIAKIIHETE
+162 SEIAKMIHETE

-184 VVGALEFDNKGNIIE
+184 VVGALEFDNKGNIVE
-199 SGTIKGSKDLNVL
+199 SGNTTRKGRADLNVL
-212 YANRKNNSKEHHHDH
+212 YANRNNSEEHHHEHGESCGCGEHHHDH
-227 GEDCGCGGHHHDHD
+227 DHGEECGCGEHHHDHD

-252 HDHDY
+252 H
-257 GEECGCGDHH
+257 E
-267 HHDHEHGE
+267 HE
-275 ECGCGDHHHHDHEH
+275 
-289 GEECGC
+289 
-295 GNHHHHDHEHG
+295 
-306 EECGCGGH
+306 
-314 HHDHEHGEECGCGDH
+314 
-329 HHHDHEHEESK
+329 HEHEEIK
-340 PKKVEKR
+340 PKKVEKP

-361 IGVIVYA
+361 IGVFVYA

-402 IKNLFRGQVLDENF
+402 AKNLFRGQVMDENF
-416 LMSIATIGAV
+416 LMSIATIGAI
-426 AIGEYS
+426 AIGEHS

-477 MIQVDP
+477 IIQVDP

-571 SQTENFISKFCRY
+571 SQTENFISRFCRY

-656 EALRKANTVVL
+656 EALRKVNTVVL

-693 LKYAAIA
+693 LRFAAIA

-713 ESYNEKFEEEV
+713 ESYNEKSNEEI

-750 AGSSKLLDSENIEYK
+750 AGSSKLLDSENVKYE
-765 KIEESGTTVY
+765 KIDEVGTTVY
-775 VAVDGKFAGCIVIS
+775 VAVDGKYAGCIVIS

-800 EEMRKVGITN
+800 AEMRKVGITN

-822 AKIAKEVGVNKHYSG
+822 AKIAEEVGLDKHYSG

-848 EIANENSTGN
+848 EIAKENSTGN
-858 TIFIGDGINDAP
+858 TAFIGDGINDAP

>member
-45 VFMENENITEANVS
+45 VFMENENITEDNVS

-94 KSAKKEEIDKNKV
+94 KSVKKEEIDKNKV

-122 AEKINDKVA
+122 AEKINDKVG

-212 YANRKNNSKEHHHDH
+212 YANRKNNSKEHHHEH

-252 HDHDY
+252 HDHDH

-295 GNHHHHDHEHG
+295 GD
-306 EECGCGGH
+306 
-314 HHDHEHGEECGCGDH
+314 

>member
-1 MSTRVDFL
+1 MSTRIDFL

-30 YVESSNM
+30 YVENSNM

-45 VFMENENITEANVS
+45 VFMENESITEANVS

-81 LGEVSFDNKGNII
+81 LGEISFDNKGNII
-94 KSAKKEEIDKNKV
+94 KSEKKDEIDKNKV

-122 AEKINDKVA
+122 AEKINDKVG

-162 SEIAKIIHETE
+162 SEIAKMIHETE

-184 VVGALEFDNKGNIIE
+184 VVGALEFDNKGNIVE
-199 SGTIKGSKDLNVL
+199 SGNTTRKGRADLNVL
-212 YANRKNNSKEHHHDH
+212 YANRNNSEEHHHEHGESCGCGEHHHDH
-227 GEDCGCGGHHHDHD
+227 DHGEECGCGEHHHDHD

-252 HDHDY
+252 H
-257 GEECGCGDHH
+257 E
-267 HHDHEHGE
+267 
-275 ECGCGDHHHHDHEH
+275 
-289 GEECGC
+289 
-295 GNHHHHDHEHG
+295 
-306 EECGCGGH
+306 
-314 HHDHEHGEECGCGDH
+314 
-329 HHHDHEHEESK
+329 HEHEEIK
-340 PKKVEKR
+340 PKKVEKP

-361 IGVIVYA
+361 IGVFVYA

-402 IKNLFRGQVLDENF
+402 AKNLFRGQVMDENF
-416 LMSIATIGAV
+416 LMSIATIGAI
-426 AIGEYS
+426 AIGEHS

-477 MIQVDP
+477 IIQVDP

-571 SQTENFISKFCRY
+571 SQTENFISRFCRY

-656 EALRKANTVVL
+656 EALRKVNTVVL

-693 LKYAAIA
+693 LRFAAIA

-713 ESYNEKFEEEV
+713 ESYNEKSNEEI

-750 AGSSKLLDSENIEYK
+750 AGSSKLLDSENVKYE
-765 KIEESGTTVY
+765 KIDEVGTTVY
-775 VAVDGKFAGCIVIS
+775 VAVDGKYAGCIVIS

-800 EEMRKVGITN
+800 AEMRKAGITN

-822 AKIAKEVGVNKHYSG
+822 AKIAEEVGLDKHYSG

-848 EIANENSTGN
+848 EIAKENSTGN
-858 TIFIGDGINDAP
+858 TAFIGDGINDAP

-919 WQNIVF
+919 WQNVVF

>member
-1 MSTRVDFL
+1 MSTRIDFL

-30 YVESSNM
+30 YVENSNM

-45 VFMENENITEANVS
+45 VFMENESITEANVS

-71 LTVSLLKNKV
+71 LTVSLLKNKI
-81 LGEVSFDNKGNII
+81 LGEINFDNKGNII
-94 KSAKKEEIDKNKV
+94 KSEKKDEIDKNKV

-122 AEKINDKVA
+122 AEKINDKVG
-131 KLSYVEN
+131 KLAYVEN

-184 VVGALEFDNKGNIIE
+184 VVGALDFDNKGNIVE
-199 SGTIKGSKDLNVL
+199 SGNTARNGRIDLNVL
-212 YANRKNNSKEHHHDH
+212 YANRNNSDGYHHNHEHD
-227 GEDCGCGGHHHDHD
+227 
-241 HGEECG
+241 EECG

-252 HDHDY
+252 HEHHHNHEH
-257 GEECGCGDHH
+257 GESCGCGDHH
-267 HHDHEHGE
+267 HEHHHNHDHGE
-275 ECGCGDHHHHDHEH
+275 ECGCEG
-289 GEECGC
+289 
-295 GNHHHHDHEHG
+295 HHHDHEHG

-314 HHDHEHGEECGCGDH
+314 N
-329 HHHDHEHEESK
+329 HDHEHEETK
-340 PKKVEKR
+340 PKKVEKP

-382 GVVVFL
+382 SVVVFL

-402 IKNLFRGQVLDENF
+402 AKNLFRGQVMDENF
-416 LMSIATIGAV
+416 LMSIATIGAI
-426 AIGEYS
+426 AIGEHS

-477 MIQVDP
+477 IIQVDP

-571 SQTENFISKFCRY
+571 SQTENFISRFCRY

-656 EALRKANTVVL
+656 EALRKVNTVVL

-693 LKYAAIA
+693 LRFAAIA

-713 ESYNEKFEEEV
+713 ESYNEKSNEEI

-750 AGSSKLLDSENIEYK
+750 AGSSKLLDSENVKYE
-765 KIEESGTTVY
+765 KIDEVGTTVY
-775 VAVDGKFAGCIVIS
+775 VAVDGKYAGCIVIS

-800 EEMRKVGITN
+800 AEMRKVGITN

-822 AKIAKEVGVNKHYSG
+822 AKIAEEVGLDKHYSG

-848 EIANENSTGN
+848 EIAKENSTGN
-858 TIFIGDGINDAP
+858 TAFIGDGINDAP

>member
-1 MSTRVDFL
+1 MSTRIDFL

-30 YVESSNM
+30 YVENSNM

-45 VFMENENITEANVS
+45 VFMENESITEANVS

-81 LGEVSFDNKGNII
+81 LGEISFDNKGNII
-94 KSAKKEEIDKNKV
+94 KSEKKDEIDENKV

-122 AEKINDKVA
+122 AEKINDKVG
-131 KLSYVEN
+131 KLAYVEN

-162 SEIAKIIHETE
+162 SEIAKMIHETE

-184 VVGALEFDNKGNIIE
+184 VVGALEFDNKGNIVE
-199 SGTIKGSKDLNVL
+199 SGNTARNGRIDLNVL
-212 YANRKNNSKEHHHDH
+212 YANRNNSEEHHHEH
-227 GEDCGCGGHHHDHD
+227 GENCGCGEHHHHD

-252 HDHDY
+252 HDH
-257 GEECGCGDHH
+257 
-267 HHDHEHGE
+267 
-275 ECGCGDHHHHDHEH
+275 
-289 GEECGC
+289 
-295 GNHHHHDHEHG
+295 
-306 EECGCGGH
+306 
-314 HHDHEHGEECGCGDH
+314 
-329 HHHDHEHEESK
+329 EHEEIK
-340 PKKVEKR
+340 PKKVEKP

-402 IKNLFRGQVLDENF
+402 AKNLFRGQVMDENF
-416 LMSIATIGAV
+416 LMSIATIGAI
-426 AIGEYS
+426 AIGEHS

-447 QQKAVGQSRKS
+447 QQKSVGQSRKS

-465 KAEFANLVQGGK
+465 KAEFANLVQNGK
-477 MIQVDP
+477 IIQVDP
-483 EEVEVGD
+483 EDVEVGD
-490 VIVVKPGEK
+490 IIAVKPGEK
-499 VPLDGIVTEGEAML
+499 VPLDGIVTDGEAML

-524 RSVKPGEE
+524 RSVKAGEE
-532 VVSGTINTNALIYVR
+532 VISGTINTNALIYIK

-590 GLALAVAFIPPLVI
+590 GLALAVAFIPPLII
-604 EGAVFR
+604 EGAVFK

-634 SFFGGIGSASKNGIL
+634 SFFGGIGSASKNGVL

-656 EALRKANTVVL
+656 EALRKVNTVVL

-679 VTEINPVGM
+679 VTEINPNGV
-688 SEDEL
+688 SEEEL
-693 LKYAAIA
+693 LKYAAAA

-713 ESYNEKFEEEV
+713 DSYNEKYSEEV
-724 KLSEIDK
+724 KLNEIDK

-739 IKVLYNGKTIL
+739 IKAIYNGKTIL
-750 AGSSKLLDSENIEYK
+750 AGSSKLLDSENIDYE

-775 VAVDGKFAGCIVIS
+775 VAVDGKFAGYIIIS
-789 DEVKEDSKRAI
+789 DEVKEDSKKAI
-800 EEMRKVGITN
+800 EDMRKVGITN
-810 VVMLTGDNEAAA
+810 VIMLTGDNESAA
-822 AKIAKEVGVNKHYSG
+822 AKIAKEVGVDRYYSG

-848 EIANENSTGN
+848 EISNDNRNGN
-858 TIFIGDGINDAP
+858 TAFIGDGINDAP

-925 AMGVKV
+925 AMGVKI
-931 IVMLMSTGGVANMWE
+931 IVMLMSTGGIANMWE

>member
-227 GEDCGCGGHHHDHD
+227 GEDCGCGGHHHDHE
-241 HGEECG
+241 H
-247 CGGHH
+247 
-252 HDHDY
+252 

-267 HHDHEHGE
+267 HDHEHGEECGCGDHHHHEHGE

-295 GNHHHHDHEHG
+295 GD
-306 EECGCGGH
+306 
-314 HHDHEHGEECGCGDH
+314 

>member
-1 MSTRVDFL
+1 MSTRIDFL

-30 YVESSNM
+30 YVENSNM

-45 VFMENENITEANVS
+45 VFMENKSITEANVS

-81 LGEVSFDNKGNII
+81 LGEISFDNKGNII
-94 KSAKKEEIDKNKV
+94 KSEKKDEIDKNKV

-122 AEKINDKVA
+122 AEKINDKVG
-131 KLSYVEN
+131 KLAYVEN

-148 SVFAKAGDITKQHM
+148 SVFAKARDITKQHM

-184 VVGALEFDNKGNIIE
+184 VVGALEFDNKGNIVE
-199 SGTIKGSKDLNVL
+199 SGNTARNGRIDLNVL
-212 YANRKNNSKEHHHDH
+212 YANRNNSEEHHHEHGENCGCGEHHHHEHNHDEECGCGEHHHHDH
-227 GEDCGCGGHHHDHD
+227 EHSESCGCGGHHHDHD
-241 HGEECG
+241 HEET
-247 CGGHH
+247 
-252 HDHDY
+252 
-257 GEECGCGDHH
+257 
-267 HHDHEHGE
+267 
-275 ECGCGDHHHHDHEH
+275 
-289 GEECGC
+289 
-295 GNHHHHDHEHG
+295 
-306 EECGCGGH
+306 
-314 HHDHEHGEECGCGDH
+314 
-329 HHHDHEHEESK
+329 K
-340 PKKVEKR
+340 PKKVEKP
-347 KEKKEINKDLIKII
+347 KEKKEINKELIKII

-402 IKNLFRGQVLDENF
+402 AKNLFRGQVMDENF
-416 LMSIATIGAV
+416 LMSIATIGAI
-426 AIGEYS
+426 AIGEHS

-477 MIQVDP
+477 IIQVDP

-656 EALRKANTVVL
+656 EALRKVDTVVL

-693 LKYAAIA
+693 LRFAAIA

-750 AGSSKLLDSENIEYK
+750 AGSSKLLDSENVKYE
-765 KIEESGTTVY
+765 KIDEVGTTVY
-775 VAVDGKFAGCIVIS
+775 VAVDGKYAGCIVIS

-800 EEMRKVGITN
+800 AEMRKVGITN

-822 AKIAKEVGVNKHYSG
+822 AKIAEEVGVDKYYSG
-837 LLPNQKVEILE
+837 LLPNQKVEMLE
-848 EIANENSTGN
+848 EIASKNSTGN
-858 TIFIGDGINDAP
+858 TAFIGDGINDAP

>member
-227 GEDCGCGGHHHDHD
+227 GE
-241 HGEECG
+241 ECG

-252 HDHDY
+252 HDHEH

-295 GNHHHHDHEHG
+295 G
-306 EECGCGGH
+306 GH

-329 HHHDHEHEESK
+329 HHHDHEHGEECGCGDHHHDHEHEESK

>member
-1 MSTRVDFL
+1 MSTRIDFL
-9 LEGLNCAH
+9 LEDLNCAH

-30 YVESSNM
+30 YVENSNM

-45 VFMENENITEANVS
+45 VFMENESITEANVS

-81 LGEVSFDNKGNII
+81 LGEISFDNKGNII
-94 KSAKKEEIDKNKV
+94 KSEKKDEIDENKV

-122 AEKINDKVA
+122 AEKINDKVG
-131 KLSYVEN
+131 KLAYVEN

-184 VVGALEFDNKGNIIE
+184 VVGALEFDNKGNIVE
-199 SGTIKGSKDLNVL
+199 SGNTTRRGRTDLNVL
-212 YANRKNNSKEHHHDH
+212 YANRKNNSDEHHHEH
-227 GEDCGCGGHHHDHD
+227 GESCGCGEHHHDHD

-252 HDHDY
+252 HDH
-257 GEECGCGDHH
+257 
-267 HHDHEHGE
+267 
-275 ECGCGDHHHHDHEH
+275 
-289 GEECGC
+289 
-295 GNHHHHDHEHG
+295 
-306 EECGCGGH
+306 
-314 HHDHEHGEECGCGDH
+314 
-329 HHHDHEHEESK
+329 EHEEIK
-340 PKKVEKR
+340 PKKVEKP

-361 IGVIVYA
+361 IGVFVYA

-402 IKNLFRGQVLDENF
+402 AKNLFRGQVMDENF
-416 LMSIATIGAV
+416 LMSIATIGAI
-426 AIGEYS
+426 AIGEHS

-465 KAEFANLVQGGK
+465 KSEFANLVQGGK
-477 MIQVDP
+477 IIQVDP

-656 EALRKANTVVL
+656 EALRKVNTVVL

-688 SEDEL
+688 PEDEL
-693 LKYAAIA
+693 LRFAAIA

-713 ESYNEKFEEEV
+713 ESYNEKSNEEI

-750 AGSSKLLDSENIEYK
+750 AGSSKLLDSENVKYE
-765 KIEESGTTVY
+765 KIDEVGTTVY
-775 VAVDGKFAGCIVIS
+775 VAVDGKYAGCIVIS

-800 EEMRKVGITN
+800 AEMRKVGITN

-822 AKIAKEVGVNKHYSG
+822 AKIAEEVGLDKHYSG

-848 EIANENSTGN
+848 EIAKENSTGN
-858 TIFIGDGINDAP
+858 TAFIGDGINDAP